1 MLLDADCRYPIKQ
14 NTLVFVSK
22 SQELQ
27 KKFHEF
33 TMKFLSYEFQIH
45 ENPLVR
51 KYACSD
57 QISKMDGE
65 WRCITLSTAM
75 KLPKLGTLIRRSK
88 DVFTC

>member
-33 TMKFLSYEFQIH
+33 KMKFLSYEFQIH

-57 QISKMDGE
+57 
-65 WRCITLSTAM
+65 
-75 KLPKLGTLIRRSK
+75 
-88 DVFTC
+88 